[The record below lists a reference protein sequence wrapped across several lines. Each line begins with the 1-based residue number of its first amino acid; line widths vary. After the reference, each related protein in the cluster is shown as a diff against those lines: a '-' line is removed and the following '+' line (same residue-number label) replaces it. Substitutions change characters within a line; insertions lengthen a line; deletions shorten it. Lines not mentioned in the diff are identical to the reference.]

1 MATDQPHTTTRGPR
15 VVIVGAGFGGLEA
28 ARRLASAPVEIT
40 LVDRHNYYLFQP
52 LLYQVATA
60 ALSPADIAAPIR
72 HILRD
77 QKNVVTLLDEVTGVD
92 PDARRVALRNEGP
105 TQFDYLVLATGSVYA
120 YFGHA
125 DWPLFASSLKSIDEA
140 TYIRRRVLLAFE
152 KAETTADA
160 AARQRLMTFVLVGAG
175 PTGVEMAGALAELAR
190 AALARDFRRIN
201 PRSAR
206 ILLIEAGP
214 RVLAGF
220 PDRLAHFAE
229 RTLVH
234 MGVELLMNTP
244 ISAVDAHGVTGKDER
259 IEAATVI
266 WCAGVQATP
275 AASWLGLA
283 PGKGGTVV
291 VAPDLSVP
299 GHPEIFVIG
308 DAALVA
314 DAHGRALAGLAT
326 VAQQEGRYVAEL
338 IRRRATGSPPPPPF
352 RYRDQGTLATIGR
365 SAAVADLPWL
375 KLTGLPAWLLWSVV
389 QIYGLIGFRNR
400 TSVFLNWIW
409 AWLTYARGAR
419 LITGDDPPP
428 ASNADAALSRPTP
441 R

>member
-1 MATDQPHTTTRGPR
+1 MDRPHSTTTLPR
-15 VVIVGAGFGGLEA
+15 VAIVGAGFGGLEA

-40 LVDRHNYYLFQP
+40 LIDRHNYHLFQP

-77 QKNVVTLLDEVTGVD
+77 QKNAVILLDEVTGVD
-92 PDARRVALRNEGP
+92 LAARRIVLRGAGSMH
-105 TQFDYLVLATGSVYA
+105 FDYLVLATGSVYT

-125 DWPLFASSLKSIDEA
+125 DWPRFAPGLKSIDDA

-175 PTGVEMAGALAELAR
+175 PTGVELAGALAELAR
-190 AALARDFRRIN
+190 AALADDFRRIN

-206 ILLIEAGP
+206 ILLVEAGP
-214 RVLAGF
+214 HVLAGF
-220 PDRLAHFAE
+220 PDRLSRFAE
-229 RTLVH
+229 RALAR
-234 MGVELLMNTP
+234 MGVELLLNTP
-244 ISAVDAHGVTGKDER
+244 IRAVDACGVTAKGEH

-275 AASWLGLA
+275 VAQWLGLA
-283 PGKGGTVV
+283 PGKGGTVA

-299 GHPEIFVIG
+299 GHPEVFVIG

-314 DAHGRALAGLAT
+314 DARGKPLPGVAT

-338 IRRRATGSPPPPPF
+338 IRCRATGATLPPPF
-352 RYRDQGTLATIGR
+352 RYHDKGALATIGR

-375 KLTGLPAWLLWSVV
+375 KLTGWLAWVLWGIVH
-389 QIYGLIGFRNR
+389 IYGLIGFRNR
-400 TSVFLNWIW
+400 MAVFLNWVW

-428 ASNADAALSRPTP
+428 ASNPPEGR
-441 R
+441 

>member
-1 MATDQPHTTTRGPR
+1 MGRPHSTAVLPH
-15 VVIVGAGFGGLEA
+15 VAIVGAGFGGLEA
-28 ARRLASAPVEIT
+28 ARRLALAPVEIT
-40 LVDRHNYYLFQP
+40 LIDRHNYHLFQP

-77 QKNVVTLLDEVTGVD
+77 QKNAVMLLDEVTGVD
-92 PDARRVALRNEGP
+92 LAARCIVLRHAGSMH
-105 TQFDYLVLATGSVYA
+105 FDYLVLATGSVYS

-125 DWPLFASSLKSIDEA
+125 DWPRFAPGLKSIDDA

-175 PTGVEMAGALAELAR
+175 PTGVELAGALAELAR
-190 AALARDFRRIN
+190 AALADDFRRIN

-220 PDRLAHFAE
+220 ADRLSRFAE
-229 RTLVH
+229 RTLDR
-234 MGVELLMNTP
+234 MGVELLLNTP
-244 ISAVDAHGVTGKDER
+244 IRAVDARGVTAKGEH

-266 WCAGVQATP
+266 WCAGVEATP
-275 AASWLGLA
+275 VAPWLGLA
-283 PGKGGTVV
+283 PEKGGRVA

-299 GHPEIFVIG
+299 GHPEVFVIG
-308 DAALVA
+308 DAAYLV
-314 DAHGRALAGLAT
+314 DARGKPLPGVAT

-338 IRRRATGSPPPPPF
+338 IRCRATGATPPPPF
-352 RYRDQGTLATIGR
+352 RYHDKGALATIGR

-375 KLTGLPAWLLWSVV
+375 KLTGWLAWVLWGCVH
-389 QIYGLIGFRNR
+389 IYGLIGFRNR
-400 TSVFLNWIW
+400 MAVFLDWVW

-428 ASNADAALSRPTP
+428 ASKRTTAPTDQ